1 MERKHIVTISVVG
14 IVIIVFLGLVYY
26 INDNSGVNPPFT
38 VVESQSM
45 QHIDD
50 KSELGIIDTGDMI
63 YVQSPDKCD
72 IISYVD
78 GYKTGYKTFG
88 DYGSVIVYKRD
99 SGNPVI
105 HRAILEVQWN
115 NDHWD
120 IESLQNYDPD
130 LWDID
135 GTHNCTGITSGTLH
149 FKIRNN
155 YHNKDCT
162 IEFDGTN
169 SLYHQSGYITLG
181 DNNESFDQSS
191 GIMPRQPITKEMIKS
206 VASTEIPWLGCL
218 KLLVN
223 GKEDRI
229 EAHAPNSIE
238 CLEILF
244 ISIILII
251 VSLSFVFDEINVYRI
266 SRKF

>member
-1 MERKHIVTISVVG
+1 MERKHIITISVVG

-50 KSELGIIDTGDMI
+50 RSELGIIDTGDMI

-72 IISYVD
+72 IVSYVD

-99 SGNPVI
+99 GGNPVI
-105 HRAILEVQWN
+105 HRAIVYLEKNGLTWN
-115 NDHWD
+115 
-120 IESLQNYDPD
+120 IESLQGYDES
-130 LWDID
+130 LWNIN
-135 GTHNCTGITSGTLH
+135 GTHVYTSVTGTLYMS
-149 FKIRNN
+149 FESDYRSYTCSINLS
-155 YHNKDCT
+155 T
-162 IEFDGTN
+162 LT
-169 SLYHQSGYITLG
+169 QSGYLTLG
-181 DNNESFDQSS
+181 DNNTMFDQNS
-191 GIMPRQPITKEMIKS
+191 GIMTNRPISKEMIKS

-238 CLEILF
+238 CLEISF

>member
-1 MERKHIVTISVVG
+1 MERKHIITISVVG

-72 IISYVD
+72 IVSYVD

-105 HRAILEVQWN
+105 HRAIVYVEKNGSSWN
-115 NDHWD
+115 
-120 IESLQNYDPD
+120 IESLQGFDES
-130 LWDID
+130 LWNIN
-135 GTHNCTGITSGTLH
+135 GTEHEYMNVSGTLNIV
-149 FKIRNN
+149 FESDYRSYTCSINL
-155 YHNKDCT
+155 
-162 IEFDGTN
+162 N
-169 SLYHQSGYITLG
+169 SLLQSGYLTLG
-181 DNNESFDQSS
+181 DNNTMFDQNS
-191 GIMPRQPITKEMIKS
+191 GIMTNRPITFYFIKKCLQYIS
-206 VASTEIPWLGCL
+206 VVFFLCNGNHCL
-218 KLLVN
+218 P
-223 GKEDRI
+223 I
-229 EAHAPNSIE
+229 
-238 CLEILF
+238 CLF
-244 ISIILII
+244 I
-251 VSLSFVFDEINVYRI
+251 
-266 SRKF
+266 

>member
-1 MERKHIVTISVVG
+1 MERKHIITISVVG

-50 KSELGIIDTGDMI
+50 KSELGVIDTGDMI

-72 IISYVD
+72 IVSYVD

-105 HRAILEVQWN
+105 HRAIVYVEKNGSSWN
-115 NDHWD
+115 
-120 IESLQNYDPD
+120 IESLQGFDES
-130 LWDID
+130 LWNIN
-135 GTHNCTGITSGTLH
+135 GTEHEYMNVSGTLNIV
-149 FKIRNN
+149 FESDYRSYTCSINL
-155 YHNKDCT
+155 
-162 IEFDGTN
+162 N
-169 SLYHQSGYITLG
+169 SLLQSGYLTLG
-181 DNNESFDQSS
+181 DNNTMFDQNS
-191 GIMPRQPITKEMIKS
+191 GIMTNRPISKEMIKS

-238 CLEILF
+238 CLEISF

>member
-1 MERKHIVTISVVG
+1 MEKKHIITISVIG
-14 IVIIVFLGLVYY
+14 IVVIVFLGLVYY

-50 KSELGIIDTGDMI
+50 RSELGIIDTGDMI

-72 IISYVD
+72 IVSYVD
-78 GYKTGYKTFG
+78 GFKTGYKTFG

-105 HRAILEVQWN
+105 HRAIVYVEKNGSNWN
-115 NDHWD
+115 
-120 IESLQNYDPD
+120 IESLAGFDES
-130 LWDID
+130 LWSIN
-135 GTHNCTGITSGTLH
+135 GTDHEYMNVSGTLYIT
-149 FKIRNN
+149 FESDYRNYTCN
-155 YHNKDCT
+155 INL
-162 IEFDGTN
+162 N
-169 SLYHQSGYITLG
+169 SLTQSGYLTLG
-181 DNNESFDQSS
+181 DNNTNFDQNS
-191 GIMPRQPITKEMIKS
+191 GIMTNRPISKEMIKS

-238 CLEILF
+238 YLEISF
-244 ISIILII
+244 ITIILLII
-251 VSLSFVFDEINVYRI
+251 SLSFIFDEINVFRI
-266 SRKF
+266 SKKN